1 MAIMRANGKYEIDFD
16 QKATVIDPKNP
27 DDTLHK
33 LIWMIVNL
41 DLRVQKLERR
51 L

>member
-1 MAIMRANGKYEIDFD
+1 MPIIKANGKYEIDFD
-16 QKATVIDPKNP
+16 QKATVIDPKDF

-33 LIWMIVNL
+33 LLWMLVNL